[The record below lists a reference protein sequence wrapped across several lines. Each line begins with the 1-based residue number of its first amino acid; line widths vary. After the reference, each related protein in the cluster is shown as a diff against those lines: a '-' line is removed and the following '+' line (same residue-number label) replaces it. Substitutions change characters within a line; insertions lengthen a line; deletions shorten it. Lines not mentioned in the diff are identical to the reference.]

1 MSTPVNLPERGSPA
15 ERDAFLALQARL
27 PGLFQEVF
35 LDRRAPRTVV
45 VCPGLSLDP
54 QVLAKVAGVRH
65 YEERMLSMLMLL
77 RMPATRVVFLT
88 SEPIPSTVIDYY
100 LSLLS
105 GVPSGHARA
114 RLTLLSAHDATGVSL
129 TRKLLE
135 RPRLLARVRQAIGDP
150 ARAHLSVFNATTDEV
165 SLAVALGIPMYACD
179 PALAHWGSKS
189 GSRKAFRTAHVPMA
203 DGAEDV
209 RDLRDAAVALVGL
222 LGRQPGLKR
231 AVVKLNEGFSGE
243 GNAIVDLSGFDP
255 ARGPEPLC
263 AALPERLRPEAEDL
277 DVDTYAALFRRH
289 GGIVEAWIEGED
301 KRSPSAQLRINPL
314 GDVELIS
321 THEQVLGGR
330 TGQVFLGS
338 RFPADPA
345 YACALHAMA
354 LRVGAELRDQG
365 VLGRFSVDFV
375 SVHSG
380 ATWTHR
386 AIEINLRKGGTTL
399 PYQMLQYLTDG
410 HYEADDATFRT
421 PLGQARCYY
430 ATDNLVNAHYR
441 RLVPQDLIDLLV
453 EHRLHFDETRQ
464 QGLVFNL
471 IGALSE
477 YGKLG
482 LVCIADTPDAADAQ
496 FAAARDLLDRETR

>member
-1 MSTPVNLPERGSPA
+1 MTDLVNLPVRAGPA
-15 ERDAFLALQARL
+15 ERDAFQVLQARL
-27 PGLFQEVF
+27 PALFRDVF
-35 LDRRAPRTVV
+35 ADRTAARTVV

-54 QVLAKVAGVRH
+54 QVLAKVAGARH
-65 YEERMLSMLMLL
+65 YEERMLGMLMLL
-77 RMPATRVVFLT
+77 RLPATRVVFLT
-88 SEPIPSTVIDYY
+88 SEPIPATVIDYY

-114 RLTLLSAHDATGVSL
+114 RLTLLSTHDASPVSL
-129 TRKLLE
+129 TRKLLD

-150 ARAHLSVFNATTDEV
+150 AQAHLSVFNAGADEV
-165 SLAVALGIPMYACD
+165 SLAVALGIPLYACD

-189 GSRKAFRTAHVPMA
+189 GSRKAFRAADVPMP
-203 DGAEDV
+203 DGVENLD
-209 RDLRDAAVALVGL
+209 DLDEAACALTAL
-222 LGRQPGLKR
+222 LCRQPGLRR
-231 AVVKLNEGFSGE
+231 AVVKINEGFSGE
-243 GNAIVDLSGFDP
+243 GNAVVDLAGFERAP
-255 ARGPEPLC
+255 S
-263 AALPERLRPEAEDL
+263 AATLRERLQPEAEDL
-277 DVDTYAALFRRH
+277 TVDAYETLFRRH
-289 GGIVEAWIEGED
+289 GGIVEAWVEGSG
-301 KRSPSAQLRINPL
+301 KRSPSVQLRINPL
-314 GDVELIS
+314 GGIELIS

-345 YACALHAMA
+345 YACDLHAMA
-354 LRVGAELRDQG
+354 LRAGAVLRDNG
-365 VLGRFSVDFV
+365 VIGRFSIDFV
-375 SVHSG
+375 SVRESAAWRH
-380 ATWTHR
+380 W

-410 HYEADDATFRT
+410 TYHAEDATFRT
-421 PLGQARCYY
+421 PLGQPRCYY
-430 ATDNLVNAHYR
+430 ATDNLVNPNYR

-482 LVCIADTPDAADAQ
+482 LVCIAETQAAADAQ
-496 FAAARDLLDRETR
+496 FVAARELLDRETS